1 MNAETIR
8 KLAAAWADATCP
20 EPQMRRDFMR
30 EIDKAVER
38 NIDTSL
44 VVGWKLTKS
53 QTPYMV
59 YLFAKH
65 FFVFALTNRQA
76 KDLGVHS
83 DGMLATRLP
92 LSIPTPAVSEYPFV
106 INELKL
112 DNCRCLNGSEVITG
126 HLQYER
132 MCPLPERVSLV
143 LELNVKDRAMKR
155 LYMYPPHPMLNAAG
169 VVELGFPAVRS
180 GNEEATRDWQGTTGA
195 FCRFVTVCDPRI
207 GLESQP
213 LSSPYGVLLDVLPAQ
228 RHGDR
233 FSGRRGIS

>member
-1 MNAETIR
+1 MNTETIK

-20 EPQMRRDFMR
+20 EPQMRRDFVR
-30 EIDKAVER
+30 EIGKAIER

-53 QTPYMV
+53 RKPYMV
-59 YLFAKH
+59 YVFAKH

-106 INELKL
+106 INELEL
-112 DNCRCLNGSEVITG
+112 DNCRCLNGSDLITG

-132 MCPLPERVSLV
+132 MRPLTERVGLV

-155 LYMYPPHPMLNAAG
+155 LYMYPPHPMLNDSG
-169 VVELGFPAVRS
+169 VVKLGFPAVRD
-180 GNEEATRDWQGTTGA
+180 EKDEATRAWHGTTGA
-195 FCRFVTVCDPRI
+195 FCRFVTVCDPRT

-228 RHGDR
+228 RRGDH
-233 FSGRRGIS
+233 FPGSRGTH